1 MSLFEFLAQAEGY
14 LSLKF
19 LSEFSNQPKTLTD
32 LWPKDRFDKELKEN
46 RVFKQIYKDL
56 EDAYVAAKDFG
67 LNIEPDSFGGF
78 CLRNKTGHTIKT
90 GEIMSAVGLIA
101 KLPAGWDLNNWS
113 VMQGE
118 KLLLGVARWANHSCR
133 ANCDYYMKGGFR
145 GRPCVRLR
153 ALRPI
158 LPNEE
163 LCTFYNEDVFGVGNC
178 DCLCGHS
185 DLHAKNSEKNLT
197 QIKKF
202 RRSLPRIQVV
212 EEKSSTNELQSFI
225 QFFDEGSNLSIQ
237 SFEDDEINQVLV
249 PNVLSDDSF
258 EFLPQYK
265 EVEELDQTEE
275 EILPSRED
283 ASSDENLSNSDEDVG
298 NFSGETSQQAVTTL
312 QQHKEKISE
321 MIPVSSGNLAASLL
335 SIVAQ
340 YNGPDLLLIDLLKRD
355 QALFGSNCVA
365 PRTLLKQLKQEAET
379 LVHSKKIIDE
389 GEIVFLNF
397 RVTLCEIVEQNFSK
411 IVSYAENKISGTDIR
426 LPQLKIDNDFVEIRL
441 VINCDGASVSKSPA
455 TSAWPLFIAI
465 ADLPPILR
473 QSFKN
478 IALAALFVGVGHPN
492 FNDIFDYLKTEL
504 AVVEKVR
511 FQNRSIKV
519 KFCPLFFLSDLTGK
533 SKVLNMKQCNGY
545 YGCTIC
551 KQRGYHKNGAHFYPH
566 DEKIELRSLD
576 SYLDNLRALEDGSQ
590 ERLKAKH
597 GRYSDFEILTQGVK
611 GRSSIFSVIPNQ
623 PLTSP
628 IDVMHQLMLGVSKD
642 LLSFY

>member
-1 MSLFEFLAQAEGY
+1 
-14 LSLKF
+14 
-19 LSEFSNQPKTLTD
+19 
-32 LWPKDRFDKELKEN
+32 
-46 RVFKQIYKDL
+46 
-56 EDAYVAAKDFG
+56 
-67 LNIEPDSFGGF
+67 
-78 CLRNKTGHTIKT
+78 
-90 GEIMSAVGLIA
+90 MSAVGLIA

-118 KLLLGVARWANHSCR
+118 KLLVGVARWANHSCR
-133 ANCDYYMKGGFR
+133 ANCGYYMKGGFR

-178 DCLCGHS
+178 ECLCGHS

-237 SFEDDEINQVLV
+237 SFEDDEINQFLV
-249 PNVLSDDSF
+249 PNVLSDDNF

-283 ASSDENLSNSDEDVG
+283 ASTDKNLSNSDEDVG

-365 PRTLLKQLKQEAET
+365 PRTLLKQLKQESET
-379 LVHSKKIIDE
+379 LVHS
-389 GEIVFLNF
+389 LT
-397 RVTLCEIVEQNFSK
+397 R
-411 IVSYAENKISGTDIR
+411 
-426 LPQLKIDNDFVEIRL
+426 
-441 VINCDGASVSKSPA
+441 
-455 TSAWPLFIAI
+455 
-465 ADLPPILR
+465 
-473 QSFKN
+473 
-478 IALAALFVGVGHPN
+478 
-492 FNDIFDYLKTEL
+492 
-504 AVVEKVR
+504 EK
-511 FQNRSIKV
+511 
-519 KFCPLFFLSDLTGK
+519 LFFELS
-533 SKVLNMKQCNGY
+533 S
-545 YGCTIC
+545 
-551 KQRGYHKNGAHFYPH
+551 H
-566 DEKIELRSLD
+566 
-576 SYLDNLRALEDGSQ
+576 
-590 ERLKAKH
+590 
-597 GRYSDFEILTQGVK
+597 
-611 GRSSIFSVIPNQ
+611 
-623 PLTSP
+623 
-628 IDVMHQLMLGVSKD
+628 LM
-642 LLSFY
+642 